1 MRYELDQLLEAEDLA
16 RLTDEAMA
24 SPAGKKHIFTPKH
37 LGTLAACLALIL
49 CLANY
54 QALAAGVKRIAD
66 YFSGVGAVDQGT
78 PVLVLEEPLTWTD
91 GTWTYHLDAY
101 QAGGQLFIE
110 MEYLSTRLEPG
121 ADVNTGVPDY
131 SFEMELLPPA
141 DGDSPWLSQE
151 EAVYKFS
158 ASYEDLNDWGSPEG
172 AALRE
177 AGYRTYGS
185 HPTLFEVGDFAGD
198 SYRLRITFMD
208 DSVMEGYQAVT
219 YEKELKLTPA
229 EAKAAVSDSRT
240 FPEGTVTVLVSED
253 GSGVTN
259 FVEWS
264 ELAEDDLPGHHLELQ
279 FIGASGNRYP
289 AYFHNTYLIGFE
301 HVEYYPR
308 FEVNEPIT
316 AVEISKIFFSTRS
329 SDQERCY
336 ENLNWVIQLPQ
347 E

>member
-24 SPAGKKHIFTPKH
+24 SPAGKRHIFTPRR

-54 QALAAGVKRIAD
+54 QVLAAGVKRIVE

-78 PVLVLEEPLTWTD
+78 PVLELEEPLTWTD

-101 QAGGQLFIE
+101 QAGGQLFVE

-141 DGDSPWLSQE
+141 DGDGPWLSQE
-151 EAVYKFS
+151 EAVDKAS
-158 ASYEDLNDWGSPEG
+158 VSYEDLNDRGSPEG
-172 AALRE
+172 
-177 AGYRTYGS
+177 S
-185 HPTLFEVGDFAGD
+185 C
-198 SYRLRITFMD
+198 RLRITFTD
-208 DSVMEGYQAVT
+208 DSVIEGYHTVT
-219 YEKELKLTPA
+219 YEKELNLIPT

-240 FPEGTVTVLVSED
+240 FPEGTVTVLVSQD

-264 ELAEDDLPGHHLELQ
+264 EQSEYDLPGHHLELQ
-279 FIGASGNRYP
+279 FIGASGKRYP
-289 AYFHNTYLIGFE
+289 AAFHNSYREGFE

-308 FEVNEPIT
+308 VEVNEPII
-316 AVEISKIFFSTRS
+316 AVVVSEVAFWDRTG
-329 SDQERCY
+329 DPEHTN

>member
-1 MRYELDQLLEAEDLA
+1 MRYELDQLLEDEDLA

-24 SPAGKKHIFTPKH
+24 SPAGKKHTFNPGR
-37 LGTLAACLALIL
+37 LGALAACLALIL

-54 QALAAGVKRIAD
+54 QALAAGVKRIAE

-101 QAGGQLFIE
+101 QAGGHLFVE

-131 SFEMELLPPA
+131 SFEMELLPPTDR
-141 DGDSPWLSQE
+141 DGPWLSQE
-151 EAVYKFS
+151 EAVDMAS
-158 ASYEDLNDWGSPEG
+158 ASYEDLNNWGSPEG

-185 HPTLFEVGDFAGD
+185 HSTLFRVGDFAGD
-198 SYRLRITFMD
+198 AYRLRITFTD
-208 DSVMEGYQAVT
+208 DSVMEGYQTVT
-219 YEKELKLTPA
+219 CEKELKLIPA

-240 FPEGTVTVLVSED
+240 FHEGTVTVLVSRD

-264 ELAEDDLPGHHLELQ
+264 EASEYDLPGHSLELQ
-279 FIGASGNRYP
+279 FIGASGRRYP
-289 AYFHNTYLIGFE
+289 AAFHNTYLEGFE
-301 HVEYYPR
+301 RVEYYPR
-308 FEVNEPIT
+308 VPVDEPIT
-316 AVEISKIFFSTRS
+316 AVEISQVSFWDRH
-329 SDQERCY
+329 SDQEHHY
-336 ENLNWVIQLPQ
+336 EDLNWVIHLT
-347 E
+347 

>member
-1 MRYELDQLLEAEDLA
+1 MRYHLDELLEAEDLT

-24 SPAGKKHIFTPKH
+24 APTKNRRRIPWKW
-37 LGTLAACLALIL
+37 LGTTAACVALIL

-54 QALAAGVKRIAD
+54 QALAAGVKRVVD
-66 YFSGVGAVDQGT
+66 YFSGVGAADQGT
-78 PVLVLEEPLTWTD
+78 PVLVLKEPLTWTD

-101 QAGGQLFIE
+101 QAGGQLFVE

-141 DGDSPWLSQE
+141 DRDGPWLSQE
-151 EAVYKFS
+151 EAVDKAS

-185 HPTLFEVGDFAGD
+185 HPTLFQVGDFSGD
-198 SYRLRITFMD
+198 TYRLRITFTD
-208 DSVMEGYQAVT
+208 DSVIEGYHTVT
-219 YEKELKLTPA
+219 YEKELNLIPA
-229 EAKAAVSDSRT
+229 EAKAAVADSRA
-240 FPEGTVTVLVSED
+240 FSEGTVTVLVSQD

-264 ELAEDDLPGHHLELQ
+264 EASKYGLPGHSLELQ
-279 FIGASGNRYP
+279 FIGASGKRYP
-289 AYFHNTYLIGFE
+289 AAFHNTYLEGFE

-308 FEVNEPIT
+308 VPVDEPIT
-316 AVEISKIFFSTRS
+316 AVEIREISFWDRY
-329 SDQERCY
+329 SDQEHCY
-336 ENLNWVIQLPQ
+336 EDLNWIITLP
-347 E
+347 

>member
-24 SPAGKKHIFTPKH
+24 SPAGKKRTFTPGR
-37 LGTLAACLALIL
+37 LGALAACLALML

-54 QALAAGVKRIAD
+54 QALAAGVKRIAE

-101 QAGGQLFIE
+101 QAGGQLFVE

-141 DGDSPWLSQE
+141 DVDGPWLSQE
-151 EAVYKFS
+151 EAVYKVS

-185 HPTLFEVGDFAGD
+185 HSSLFQVGDFAGD

-208 DSVMEGYQAVT
+208 DSVIEGYHTVT
-219 YEKELKLTPA
+219 YEKELKLIPA

-240 FPEGTVTVLVSED
+240 FPEGTVTVLVSQD

-264 ELAEDDLPGHHLELQ
+264 EQSEYDLPGHHLELQ
-279 FIGASGNRYP
+279 FIGASGKRYP
-289 AYFHNTYLIGFE
+289 AYFHNTYLVGFE

-308 FEVNEPIT
+308 TAVDEPIT
-316 AVEISKIFFSTRS
+316 AVVISEVSFWGRTG
-329 SDQERCY
+329 DPEHTY